1 MSRKKV
7 ALFLVDGFEELEAI
21 APVDILRRSGIE
33 VDTVSITET
42 YNVISSR
49 KITILSDKLIKDIN
63 FDEYEML
70 ILPGGPGTDNY
81 YSSDVLLERLKEFS
95 VIKKVAA
102 ICAAPSILSSLGILK
117 GKKAVSFP
125 EYEEKIIKDGA
136 VLTLKNVVTDGNII
150 TSRGAGTSIDFALE
164 LIKVLSG
171 EAKSEE
177 LKKQILYKEL

>member
-63 FDEYEML
+63 FVDFL
-70 ILPGGPGTDNY
+70 IQQINIFLSNY
-81 YSSDVLLERLKEFS
+81 LINDFISKSSGKYFFTIDKAKLSPPFLASGVYNTSIFFS
-95 VIKKVAA
+95 VSTAFTV
-102 ICAAPSILSSLGILK
+102 
-117 GKKAVSFP
+117 
-125 EYEEKIIKDGA
+125 
-136 VLTLKNVVTDGNII
+136 N
-150 TSRGAGTSIDFALE
+150 
-164 LIKVLSG
+164 
-171 EAKSEE
+171 
-177 LKKQILYKEL
+177 KELSPGPVPIP